1 MAKELIYLTGN
12 KKIAVEKNDNE
23 IINVFVNDSK
33 YKKDD
38 LETRSLDQIA
48 SDLKRK
54 AYNDF
59 LSKRFE
65 NVIILTGAGSSV
77 GCGGPLMSTLW
88 KESQEI
94 VNAESKN
101 GEKTQFEEL
110 IEKIKFPSDS
120 ENLEALLSKANI
132 AKDYIDDNQD
142 IFDFISKTKG
152 IIKKNCNLPLPE
164 NSAHTTFLK
173 KLVKRKSTDPRVKV
187 FTLNYDTLF
196 EQAAQ
201 KLGITVIDGF
211 SFSTPRLFNG
221 NNFDYDIVHR
231 EKSRLKD
238 EDNFIQNVI
247 HLYKPHGSLNW
258 ESKDGQVYQVENP
271 DEPLM
276 IYPHSGKYESSYEQ
290 PFFEMMSRFQQAIRT
305 PNTLLISIGFSFGD
319 KHIVT
324 AIQEALNHNTGFQLM
339 VVNKGVE
346 GNDKLLI
353 EAANIYEDIVLVD
366 ELFEDFAIH
375 YPELKSYNSNEARK
389 IEIFIPNERQ

>member
-1 MAKELIYLTGN
+1 MEKELIYLTGN
-12 KKIAVEKNDNE
+12 KKIAVEKEDE
-23 IINVFVNDSK
+23 GIAKIYINDSL
-33 YKKDD
+33 YKKDED
-38 LETRSLDQIA
+38 DTRSLDNIA
-48 SDLKRK
+48 NDLKRK

-77 GCGGPLMSTLW
+77 GCGGPLMSSLW
-88 KESQEI
+88 KKSQEI
-94 VNAESKN
+94 VNTKTKN
-101 GEKTQFEEL
+101 GDKSQFEKL
-110 IEKIKFPSDS
+110 IEKIKFPTDS

-132 AKDYIDDNQD
+132 AKDYIEDNED
-142 IFDFISKTKG
+142 ILDFIKKTKKL
-152 IIKKNCNLPLPE
+152 IKKNCKLDLSE
-164 NSAHTTFLK
+164 NSAHATFLK
-173 KLVKRKSTDPRVKV
+173 KLIKRKSTDPRVKV

-201 KLGITVIDGF
+201 ELGVTVIDGF
-211 SFSTPRLFNG
+211 SFSIPRIFNG
-221 NNFDYDIVHR
+221 NNFDYDVVHR
-231 EKSRLKD
+231 ERSRLKD
-238 EDNFIQNVI
+238 EDNFVQNVI

-258 ESKDGQVYQVENP
+258 EIKNGRVFQTANP
-271 DEPLM
+271 DKPLM

-339 VVNKGVE
+339 VVNKGVD
-346 GNDKLLI
+346 GNDPLLKD
-353 EAANIYEDIVLVD
+353 AANKYDDIVLVD
-366 ELFEDFAIH
+366 ELFEDFSIH

-389 IEIFIPNERQ
+389 IEIFIPNEK

>member
-65 NVIILTGAGSSV
+65 NVIILTGAGSSFE
-77 GCGGPLMSTLW
+77 CGGPLMSTLW
-88 KESQEI
+88 DETEKKINNKASNGQKPKFDQLLEKLKFKSK
-94 VNAESKN
+94 SKN
-101 GEKTQFEEL
+101 
-110 IEKIKFPSDS
+110 
-120 ENLEALLSKANI
+120 LETLLSKAKI
-132 AKDYIDDNQD
+132 AKDYIENNED
-142 IFDFISKTKG
+142 INGFISETEE
-152 IIKKNCNLPLPE
+152 IIKKRCDLKLKE
-164 NSAHTTFLK
+164 TVTHTTFLK

-211 SFSTPRLFNG
+211 SFATPRLFNG

-258 ESKDGQVYQVENP
+258 ESKEGQVYQVENP

-389 IEIFIPNERQ
+389 IEIFIPNEK

>member
-1 MAKELIYLTGN
+1 MTRELIYLTGH
-12 KKIAVEKNDNE
+12 KKIAVEKEDE
-23 IINVFVNDSK
+23 EVVKIYINDSL
-33 YKKDD
+33 YKKDEND
-38 LETRSLDQIA
+38 ARSLDHIA
-48 SDLKRK
+48 KDIKRK
-54 AYNDF
+54 EYNDF

-65 NVIILTGAGSSV
+65 NVLILTGAGSSV
-77 GCGGPLMSTLW
+77 GCGGPLMRSLW
-88 KESQEI
+88 DETEKI
-94 VNAESKN
+94 INTESKN
-101 GEKTQFEEL
+101 GKKSQFDQLLEKV
-110 IEKIKFPSDS
+110 KFKPDGK
-120 ENLEALLSKANI
+120 NLEPLLSKANI
-132 AKDYIDDNQD
+132 AKDYIEDNDD
-142 IFDFISKTKG
+142 ILAFISKTKDL
-152 IIKKNCNLPLPE
+152 IKNRCQLQLPD
-164 NSAHTTFLK
+164 NSAHVTFLK
-173 KLVKRKSTDPRVKV
+173 KIIKRKSTDPRVKV

-211 SFSTPRLFNG
+211 SFSTPRTFNG

-238 EDNFIQNVI
+238 EDNFVQNVI

-258 ESKDGQVYQVENP
+258 LTEGDQVQQADNP
-271 DEPLM
+271 QEPLM

-346 GNDKLLI
+346 GNHPLLKD
-353 EAANIYEDIVLVD
+353 AASKYDDIVLVD
-366 ELFEDFAIH
+366 ELFEDFSTY
-375 YPELKSYNSNEARK
+375 YPELKSYNANEARR
-389 IEIFIPNERQ
+389 IEIFIPNEK